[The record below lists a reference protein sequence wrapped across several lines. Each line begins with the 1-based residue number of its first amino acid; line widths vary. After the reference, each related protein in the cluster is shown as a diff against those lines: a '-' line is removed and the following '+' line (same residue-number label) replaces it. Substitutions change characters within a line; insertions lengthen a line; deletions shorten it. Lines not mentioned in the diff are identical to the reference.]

1 MLGKLMN
8 TYHVYIARMN
18 PTPNRSTVLQRLEG
32 SNAIKIR
39 NGVLFD
45 FYSDCHIL
53 LVVRYHGVKLCTC

>member
-32 SNAIKIR
+32 SNAIKIH

-45 FYSDCHIL
+45 FYSGLPHIIS
-53 LVVRYHGVKLCTC
+53 G